1 MRRLGGVAIM
11 PWRLFGR
18 GEKGAPKEPR
28 PDSVRR
34 ERVVRLAGSQIPAV
48 TRGGAILVPVD
59 GSPASLEALSLACN
73 LARRPKGKVYCIHV
87 IEVPR
92 SLPLDADL
100 GPEAARGEEI
110 LLQAEEAA
118 RSVDYGVE
126 GELLQAREAGQA
138 LVDEAV
144 SRGVELIIMG
154 MEYRRPM
161 GDFQMGRLPQYVLR
175 NAPCE
180 VWIIRRAASGV
191 EGLV

>member
-1 MRRLGGVAIM
+1 M

-18 GEKGAPKEPR
+18 GEKGGPPAPQTDR
-28 PDSVRR
+28 VRR
-34 ERVVRLAGSQIPAV
+34 ERTAVRLAEGRAAPV
-48 TRGGAILVPVD
+48 TTTARAILVPAD
-59 GSPASLEALSLACN
+59 GSPASLEAVALACS
-73 LARRPKGKVYCIHV
+73 LARRQRGKVYVIHV

-92 SLPLDADL
+92 ALPLDAEMEVETAL
-100 GPEAARGEEI
+100 GEEV
-110 LLQAEEAA
+110 LLQAEQVA
-118 RSVDYGVE
+118 RSADYDVE

-180 VWIIRRAASGV
+180 VWVIRRPPKEEERA
-191 EGLV
+191 

>member
-1 MRRLGGVAIM
+1 M
-11 PWRLFGR
+11 PWKLFGR
-18 GEKGAPKEPR
+18 GEKGVAPEP
-28 PDSVRR
+28 PAEGVRR
-34 ERVVRLAGSQIPAV
+34 GRAVRLAEGGVAAAAV
-48 TRGGAILVPVD
+48 KARSLLVPVD
-59 GSPASLEALSLACN
+59 GSSASLEALSLACN

-92 SLPLDADL
+92 ALPLDADL
-100 GPEAARGEEI
+100 GAETARGEEI
-110 LLQAEEAA
+110 LLEAEGVAREA
-118 RSVDYGVE
+118 DYEVE

-180 VWIIRRAASGV
+180 VWVIRRGPS
-191 EGLV
+191 E